1 MNTTTKT
8 IIGVILVLA
17 AAFSRLIPHPMNFAP
32 ITAIALFGG
41 MYFDRRFAPVLPLV
55 ALMLS
60 DAVLGFYDGILW
72 VYGSF
77 LLVTVMGMIAS
88 RKRTVGVIAGST
100 LAGSVLFFLITNFG
114 VWQSG
119 AFYPMTMDGLAMCY
133 TAALPFFRN
142 SLAGDVV
149 YVTALFGAYAAIER
163 YIPSAAS
170 TRA

>member
-8 IIGVILVLA
+8 IIGVVLVLA

-41 MYFDRRFAPVLPLV
+41 MYFDRRFAPVLPLA
-55 ALMLS
+55 ALILS
-60 DAVLGFYDGILW
+60 DAVLGFYDGVLW

-77 LLVTVMGMIAS
+77 LLVTALGMFAS
-88 RKRTVGVIAGST
+88 QKRSLGVIAGST
-100 LAGSVLFFLITNFG
+100 LAGSVLFFLVTNFG

-119 AFYPMTMDGLAMCY
+119 LFYPMTMDGLAMCY

-149 YVTALFGAYAAIER
+149 YVAVLFGAYAAVER
-163 YIPSAAS
+163 YAASAAS
-170 TRA
+170 VKA

>member
-8 IIGVILVLA
+8 IIGVVLVLA

-41 MYFDRRFAPVLPLV
+41 MYFDRRFAPILPLA
-55 ALMLS
+55 ALILS

-77 LLVTVMGMIAS
+77 LLVTAMGMFAAQ
-88 RKRTVGVIAGST
+88 KRTVGVIAGST
-100 LAGSVLFFLITNFG
+100 LAGSVLFFIVTNFG

-119 AFYPMTMDGLAMCY
+119 LFYPMTMDGLAMCY

-142 SLAGDVV
+142 SLAGDAV
-149 YVTALFGAYAAIER
+149 YVTALFGAYALIER
-163 YIPSAAS
+163 YIPAVAAHK
-170 TRA
+170 A